1 MAPIVNSDGAVMQQ
15 QFLIIPTAI
24 KIPRLSFN
32 VIKTI

>member
-1 MAPIVNSDGAVMQQ
+1 VMQQ

-24 KIPRLSFN
+24 KTRRLSFN